1 MSGVVS
7 REQQRRKILVLVNV
21 LGLTTGLVCVVV
33 ASLMAHQEVVSTVLS
48 LIGGA
53 FVSATVVT
61 LAIGS
66 LTVRETTEQVDSAVL
81 RGMQDV
87 LGPVRDP
94 LFAGALSA
102 YRYDCL
108 LTPPRPDD
116 AHPDYLYQ
124 NFRISYRIETLPATV
139 SIVCLASNDDACL
152 NGFTGPEYLLRWMV
166 DDNLD
171 PDDPEI
177 FTIGAVRVDNKELE
191 RRPPTHEAVAGGKAR
206 IDRFAVPHD
215 AQVTVGHFVELSI
228 TARKFIGRDRRV
240 RIQAQVFR
248 HVTDAEYRLAVDP
261 ALKPTRLAVNASEIS
276 TLGAAHGASVR
287 PMFPGPFNNLAGLVQ
302 LPFPLQ
308 PGSVIAFT
316 IDREVS

>member
-1 MSGVVS
+1 MPVS
-7 REQQRRKILVLVNV
+7 REQQLRKIVVLANV
-21 LGLTTGLVCVVV
+21 LAFTIGLVCVVA
-33 ASLMAHQEVVSTVLS
+33 ASLLTHQQVLTTVLS

-53 FVSATVVT
+53 FVSAAVVT

-102 YRYDCL
+102 YRYDCML
-108 LTPPRPDD
+108 LCPPAGD

-124 NFRISYRIETLPATV
+124 NFRISYRIETLPKTV
-139 SIVCLASNDDACL
+139 SVVCLASHDDACL
-152 NGFTGPEYLLRWMV
+152 APYGGPEYLLRWMI
-166 DDNLD
+166 DEALD

-177 FTIGAVRVDNKELE
+177 FHIGAVRVDARDLE
-191 RRPPTHEAVAGGKAR
+191 SMPSTREPVAGGRAR
-206 IDRFAVPHD
+206 IDHFSVP
-215 AQVTVGHFVELSI
+215 QEVRRTTGHLVELTV
-228 TARKFIGRDRRV
+228 TARKYIGTDRRI

-248 HVTDAEYRLAVDP
+248 HVTDAEYRLTIDP
-261 ALKPTRLAVNASEIS
+261 ALRPTRLGVSASEIS
-276 TLGAAHGASVR
+276 TLGAARGASVR
-287 PMFPGPFNNLAGLVQ
+287 ATFPEPFGNLAGLVQ

-308 PGSVIAFT
+308 PGSVMAFT
-316 IDREVS
+316 IDREVN

>member
-1 MSGVVS
+1 MAAS
-7 REQQRRKILVLVNV
+7 RERQLRKILVLVNV
-21 LGLTTGLVCVVV
+21 LALSIGLACVVA
-33 ASLMAHQEVVSTVLS
+33 ASLLTHQQVVTTVLS

-53 FVSATVVT
+53 FVSAAVVT

-108 LTPPRPDD
+108 LAPPPPGD

-124 NFRISYRIETLPATV
+124 SFRISYRIETLPRTV
-139 SIVCLASNDDACL
+139 SIACLSSNDDGCL
-152 NGFTGPEYLLRWMV
+152 DRFTGPEILLRWMI

-171 PDDPEI
+171 PDDPAI
-177 FTIGAVRVDNKELE
+177 FAIGSVRVDTRELE
-191 RRPPTHEAVAGGKAR
+191 RKPPTHEAVTGGTAR
-206 IDRFAVPHD
+206 IDHFSVPHD
-215 AQVTVGHFVELSI
+215 AQVTSGHLVELSV
-228 TARKFIGRDRRV
+228 TARKYVGSDRRV
-240 RIQAQVFR
+240 RIQAQIFR
-248 HVTDAEYRLAVDP
+248 HVTDAEYRLTIDP
-261 ALKPTRLAVNASEIS
+261 AIRPTRLGVNASEIS
-276 TLGAAHGASVR
+276 SLGAAHGASVR
-287 PMFPGPFNNLAGLVQ
+287 ATFPAPFNNLAGLVQ

-308 PGSVIAFT
+308 PGSVMAFT
-316 IDREVS
+316 IDREVP

>member
-1 MSGVVS
+1 MALP
-7 REQQRRKILVLVNV
+7 RERQLRKVLVLVNV
-21 LGLTTGLVCVVV
+21 LALTTGLVCVVV
-33 ASLMAHQEVVSTVLS
+33 ASLLTHQQVLATVLS

-53 FVSATVVT
+53 FVSAAVVT

-66 LTVRETTEQVDSAVL
+66 LTVREATEQVDSAVL

-102 YRYDCL
+102 YRYDCML
-108 LTPPRPDD
+108 APAPAGD

-124 NFRISYRIETLPATV
+124 SFRISYRVDSLPRTV

-152 NGFTGPEYLLRWMV
+152 DRFTGPEYLLRWMI

-177 FTIGAVRVDNKELE
+177 FTIGAVRVDNRDLE
-191 RRPPTHEAVAGGKAR
+191 RKPPVHETVAGGKAR
-206 IDRFAVPHD
+206 IDQFSVPHD
-215 AQVTVGHFVELSI
+215 AQVTVGHLVELSVV
-228 TARKFIGRDRRV
+228 ARKFVGNDRRV
-240 RIQAQVFR
+240 RVQAQVFR
-248 HVTDAEYRLAVDP
+248 HVTDAEYRLTIDP
-261 ALKPTRLAVNASEIS
+261 ALKPTRLGVNASEIS
-276 TLGAAHGASVR
+276 ALGAAHGASVR
-287 PMFPGPFNNLAGLVQ
+287 TTFPAPFNNLAGLVQ

-308 PGSVIAFT
+308 PGSVMAFT
-316 IDREVS
+316 IDRDVS

>member
-1 MSGVVS
+1 MARP
-7 REQQRRKILVLVNV
+7 REQQLRKILVLVNV
-21 LGLTTGLVCVVV
+21 LALTIGMVSVVA
-33 ASLMAHQEVVSTVLS
+33 ASLMTHQQVLATVLS

-53 FVSATVVT
+53 FVSAAVVT

-108 LTPPRPDD
+108 LTVPPPGD

-124 NFRISYRIETLPATV
+124 NFRISYRVETLPKTV
-139 SIVCLASNDDACL
+139 GIVCMASNDDACL
-152 NGFTGPEYLLRWMV
+152 TGYTGPDWLLRWMI
-166 DDNLD
+166 DDTLD
-171 PDDPEI
+171 PDDPEV
-177 FTIGAVRVDNKELE
+177 FTIGAVRVDNRELE
-191 RRPPTHEAVAGGKAR
+191 RKPPVHEPVAGGKAR
-206 IDRFAVPHD
+206 IHQFSVPSD
-215 AQVTVGHFVELSI
+215 ARVTPGHLVELSI
-228 TARKFIGRDRRV
+228 TARKYIGNDRRV

-248 HVTDAEYRLAVDP
+248 HVTDAEYRLTVDP
-261 ALKPTRLAVNASEIS
+261 ALKPVRLAVSASEVS
-276 TLGAAHGASVR
+276 PLGAAHGGSVR
-287 PMFPGPFNNLAGLVQ
+287 STFPAPFGNLAGLVQ

-308 PGSVIAFT
+308 PGSVMAFT
-316 IDREVS
+316 IDREIG

>member
-1 MSGVVS
+1 MAVS
-7 REQQRRKILVLVNV
+7 QERQLRKILALANA
-21 LGLTTGLVCVVV
+21 LGLTAGLVCVV
-33 ASLMAHQEVVSTVLS
+33 AAALLTHQPVLATVLS
-48 LIGGA
+48 LVGGA
-53 FVSATVVT
+53 FVSASAVT

-108 LTPPRPDD
+108 LSPAPAGD

-124 NFRISYRIETLPATV
+124 SFRISYRIESLPKAVT
-139 SIVCLASNDDACL
+139 IACLASNDDAGL
-152 NGFTGPEYLLRWMV
+152 DGFTGSECLLRWMI

-177 FTIGAVRVDNKELE
+177 FTVGVVRVDNRDLE
-191 RRPPTHEAVAGGKAR
+191 RKPPTHETVAGGRAR
-206 IDRFAVPHD
+206 VEHFTVPHD
-215 AQVTVGHFVELSI
+215 AQVTIGHLVELSV
-228 TARKFIGRDRRV
+228 TARKFVGNDRRV
-240 RIQAQVFR
+240 RVQAQVFR
-248 HVTDAEYRLAVDP
+248 HVTDAEYRLTVDP
-261 ALKPTRLAVNASEIS
+261 ALKPTRLSVNASEIS
-276 TLGAAHGASVR
+276 ALGATHGASVR
-287 PMFPGPFNNLAGLVQ
+287 ATFPAPFNNTAGLIQ

-308 PGSVIAFT
+308 PGSVMAFT
-316 IDREVS
+316 IDREVD